1 MPSDDTL
8 RIYKHA
14 LPSQI
19 GALSKTVLV
28 QVIGKKV
35 PSLPRDKTL
44 LGVLT
49 CGVKAKCPFRPPPS
63 EQASASKSGSS
74 ESSRNLE
81 HLKFAIFLLCRIST
95 EESKCR
101 VERSASRAPLLDT
114 SKAVLLVSSRKISKI
129 CAIFI
134 CAGTF
139 FVDFAGGLF
148 DPSKARKRDRGKT

>member
-8 RIYKHA
+8 RVYKHV
-14 LPSQI
+14 LPSQF

-49 CGVKAKCPFRPPPS
+49 CGVKAKYHSAPLS
-63 EQASASKSGSS
+63 EQVSASESGSS
-74 ESSRNLE
+74 ESSRCLE

-101 VERSASRAPLLDT
+101 VERSAIRAPLLDT
-114 SKAVLLVSSRKISKI
+114 SKAVLLVSRRKISKI
-129 CAIFI
+129 CAT
-134 CAGTF
+134 CAFPGTF
-139 FVDFAGGLF
+139 FAEFAGGLF
-148 DPSKARKRDRGKT
+148 DPSEARKRDRGET